1 MVVRLA
7 LFNIAYT
14 GNPQKK
20 HWQPCPKHVIMYRPT
35 CKSYKPEKKTSWKNK
50 QELKLA
56 FLNMALI
63 NN

>member
-20 HWQPCPKHVIMYRPT
+20 HWQPCPKHVIIYRLT
-35 CKSYKPEKKTSWKNK
+35 CKSYKPEIKKTS
-50 QELKLA
+50 
-56 FLNMALI
+56 
-63 NN
+63 